1 MLLCRMKMFEFKQEA
16 IFDIGFIDPNTVH
29 GHGLKEFPVDTEKAL
44 LGFLTALYTKS
55 SIIFSYN
62 FE

>member
-1 MLLCRMKMFEFKQEA
+1 MLELKQEG
-16 IFDIGFIDPNTVH
+16 IGDIGFIDPNTVH

-44 LGFLTALYTKS
+44 DAFLTALNTKS
-55 SIIFSYN
+55 SILFPYN